1 MFASRVAKTGH
12 GHFEDADQNAMNGW
26 IAQHFLHPSYVL
38 PWGVALA
45 AVPVIVH
52 LINRLR
58 YRRVRFAAMEFL
70 LKSQQRN
77 RRRLMIEQLLL
88 LLLRIAIVAGLLVLV
103 SRLVL
108 DPSALWAFRG
118 EKSHHVVLLDDSG
131 SMRDRWGETSAFR
144 EGLATVRRLAAEGAR
159 RPGTQQCTLLLLSQP
174 DHPLFQKRD
183 VNNAFVVELEN
194 AFERLECKHQA
205 LDLVSGIDAAAK
217 LLAQDAAN
225 VRHLHVVSD
234 FRAKDWRD
242 RPALRGAFQAV
253 AKTGASID
261 LARTV
266 GESHD
271 NLAITDLGGEVR
283 TAAVGVPLRLSATIH
298 NFGSKVAKHVRLG
311 VLADG
316 TRLARTV
323 EIEQLEAGKEV
334 KRDIDVTFKKP
345 GKHTVE
351 VELPEDSLPAD
362 NHRYSAVEINIAN
375 PVLVI
380 DGNPESD
387 DGSYV
392 SNALA
397 ADPTITGYSTRI
409 ESPDFLRHGSLD
421 PFRCIYMLNVPQLPA
436 DAVEILSDYVRRG
449 GGVVWF
455 LGDVVNTSF
464 YNEALYT
471 AGGLFPV
478 RLGRNLKQAVR
489 AEDQSLAADLS
500 FTNNPIFRVYQGQ
513 DNPFIDAVRIHTWIP
528 VADDWVRDDNQRKDE
543 VSTIAYLPGREPFAF
558 ERQVG
563 KGHVLA
569 FLTSAGPKWNDWAK
583 NPSVVV
589 FHLELVKH
597 LAREDQTLQRR
608 IVGEPIQVS
617 FNPAEFLET
626 VEITAPDANGK
637 RVTRMTAT
645 RPTAPEATTEKPATE
660 KPPAGAT
667 GQRKPASTTSKPR
680 PEAVRVTATY
690 TETDR
695 PGMYLVRMFK
705 DQAAAP
711 QEQWVAYNV
720 PPEESDLKMA
730 TNAEILA
737 RLSSDV
743 HVQIHEPGQT
753 QWIEGHST
761 AQEARTLLLFL
772 LAAALLAEQLF
783 AHRLSYHP
791 TLSTA
796 PTHAGGPA

>member
-1 MFASRVAKTGH
+1 MS
-12 GHFEDADQNAMNGW
+12 DW
-26 IAQHFLHPSYVL
+26 IAQHFLHPSYLL

-70 LKSQQRN
+70 QKSQQRS

-144 EGLATVRRLAAEGAR
+144 EGLAIVRRLVAEGAR

-174 DHPLFQKRD
+174 DHPMFQKRD

-217 LLAQDAAN
+217 LLAQDEAT

-242 RPALRGAFQAV
+242 RPALRGAFLAV

-266 GESHD
+266 GESHE
-271 NLAITDLGGEVR
+271 NLAITELGGEVR
-283 TAAVGVPLRLSATIH
+283 TAAVGVPLRLSATVH
-298 NFGSKVAKHVRLG
+298 NFGSKLAQNVRLA

-316 TRLARTV
+316 TLLARTV
-323 EIEQLEAGKEV
+323 EIERLEAGKEI

-351 VELPEDSLPAD
+351 VQLPEDALPAD
-362 NHRYSAVEINIAN
+362 NDRYAAVEINIAN
-375 PVLVI
+375 PVLII

-392 SNALA
+392 STALA
-397 ADPTITGYSTRI
+397 ADPSITGYSTRI
-409 ESPDFLRHGSLD
+409 ESADFLRHGSLD
-421 PFRCIYMLNVPQLPA
+421 PFRCIYLLNIPQLPA

-455 LGDVVNTSF
+455 LGNVVNTSF
-464 YNEALYT
+464 YNDALYA

-478 RLGRNLKQAVR
+478 RLGRNPKQALR
-489 AEDQSLAADLS
+489 ADESSLAPDLS
-500 FTNNPIFRVYQGQ
+500 FTNNPMFRHFQGQ
-513 DNPFIDAVRIHTWIP
+513 DNPFVDTVRINTWIP

-543 VSTIAYLPGREPFAF
+543 VSTIAFLPGHEPFAF
-558 ERQVG
+558 ERGIG

-569 FLTSAGPKWNDWAK
+569 FLTTAGSKWNNWYQ
-583 NPSVVV
+583 NPSMVV

-637 RVTRMTAT
+637 RVTRLTAT
-645 RPTAPEATTEKPATE
+645 RPAAADKPTTKT
-660 KPPAGAT
+660 PPAGT
-667 GQRKPASTTSKPR
+667 TSGQRKPASPTSKPR
-680 PEAVRVTATY
+680 PEAAVRVTATY

-695 PGMYLVRMFK
+695 PGMYLVRLFK

-720 PPEESDLKMA
+720 PPEESDLKTA
-730 TNAEILA
+730 TNAEIRA

-743 HVQIHEPGQT
+743 PVQIHEPGQT
-753 QWIEGHST
+753 EWIEGHST
-761 AQEARTLLLFL
+761 AQEARILLLFL
-772 LAAALLAEQLF
+772 LAAALLAEQFF

-791 TLSTA
+791 TQ
-796 PTHAGGPA
+796 AGGPA

>member
-1 MFASRVAKTGH
+1 MS
-12 GHFEDADQNAMNGW
+12 DW

-58 YRRVRFAAMEFL
+58 YRRVRFAAMHFL
-70 LKSQQRN
+70 LASRERN
-77 RRRLMIEQLLL
+77 RRRLFIEQLLL

-118 EKSHHVVLLDDSG
+118 GKSHHVVLLDGSG

-144 EGLATVRRLAAEGAR
+144 EGLAVVRRLAAEGAR

-194 AFERLECKHQA
+194 TFERLECKHQA
-205 LDLVSGIDAAAK
+205 LDFVNGVEAAGK
-217 LLAQDAAN
+217 LLAQDAAT
-225 VRHLHVVSD
+225 VRHLHVISD
-234 FRAKDWRD
+234 FRAVDWRD
-242 RPALRGAFQAV
+242 RPALRAAFVAV
-253 AKTGASID
+253 SKTGATID
-261 LARTV
+261 LARVVT
-266 GESHD
+266 ESHE

-283 TAAVGVPLRLSATIH
+283 TAAAGVPVRLTATVH
-298 NFGSKVAKHVRLG
+298 NFGNKVATNVRLA

-316 TRLARTV
+316 ALLARTV
-323 EIEQLEAGKEV
+323 EIERLEAGKEIR
-334 KRDIDVTFKKP
+334 RDIDVTFKAP
-345 GKHTVE
+345 GKHTIE
-351 VELPEDSLPAD
+351 VQLPEDALPAD
-362 NHRYSAVEINIAN
+362 NHRFAAVEINIAN
-375 PVLVI
+375 PVLII
-380 DGNPESD
+380 DGTPESD

-392 SNALA
+392 SAALA
-397 ADPTITGYSTRI
+397 ADPSITGFSTRI

-421 PFRCIYMLNVPQLPA
+421 PFRCLYLLNVPQLPA
-436 DAVEILSDYVRRG
+436 DAVEILSDYVKRG

-464 YNEALYT
+464 YNETLYS
-471 AGGLFPV
+471 AAGLFPV
-478 RLGRNLKQAVR
+478 RLGRGPKQMVR
-489 AEDQSLAADLS
+489 ADDSSLAPDLT
-500 FTNNPIFRVYQGQ
+500 FANHPLFRAFQGQ
-513 DNPFIDAVRIHTWIP
+513 HNPFVETVRVQTWIP

-543 VSTIAYLPGREPFAF
+543 VSTIAYLPGREPLAF
-558 ERQVG
+558 ERTIG
-563 KGHVLA
+563 KGRVVA
-569 FLTSAGPKWNDWAK
+569 FLTTAGLKWNDWAR

-608 IVGEPIQVS
+608 IVGEPIQVA

-626 VEITAPDANGK
+626 VEISAPDVNGK
-637 RVTRMTAT
+637 RVTRLTAT
-645 RPTAPEATTEKPATE
+645 RPPTPEKTPGGAAGQ
-660 KPPAGAT
+660 PPAQGAAGAVAGKRSPGT
-667 GQRKPASTTSKPR
+667 KPR
-680 PEAVRVTATY
+680 TEAVRVSATY
-690 TETDR
+690 SETDR
-695 PGMYLVRMFK
+695 PGMYVVRLFK
-705 DQAAAP
+705 DQSAAP

-720 PPEESDLKMA
+720 PQEESALKTA

-743 HVQIHEPGQT
+743 HVQIHEPGEL

-761 AQEARTLLLFL
+761 AQEARILLLFL
-772 LAAALLAEQLF
+772 LAAALIAEQFF
-783 AHRLSYHP
+783 AHRLSYLP
-791 TLSTA
+791 TQ
-796 PTHAGGPA
+796 PGGPA

>member
-1 MFASRVAKTGH
+1 MS
-12 GHFEDADQNAMNGW
+12 DW

-45 AVPVIVH
+45 AVPIIVH

-77 RRRLMIEQLLL
+77 RRRLMVEQLIL
-88 LLLRIAIVAGLLVLV
+88 LLLRLAIVAGLLILI

-118 EKSHHVVLLDDSG
+118 GKSHHVVLLDDSG

-144 EGLATVRRLAAEGAR
+144 EGLAVVRRLVAEGAR

-174 DHPLFQKRD
+174 DRPMFQKRD

-205 LDLVSGIDAAAK
+205 LDLVSGVDAATK
-217 LLAQDAAN
+217 LLSQDAAT
-225 VRHLHVVSD
+225 VRHLHVISD
-234 FRAKDWRD
+234 FRAKDWRA
-242 RPALRGAFQAV
+242 RPALRNAFLAA

-283 TAAVGVPLRLSATIH
+283 TAAVGVPLRLSVTVH
-298 NFGSKVAKHVRLG
+298 NFGSKVAQNVRLG

-316 TRLARTV
+316 TLLARSV
-323 EIEQLEAGKEV
+323 EIDQIEPGQEV
-334 KRDIDVTFKKP
+334 KRNIDVTFKKP
-345 GKHTVE
+345 GKHIVQ
-351 VELPEDSLPAD
+351 VQLPEDALPID
-362 NHRYSAVEINIAN
+362 NQRFVAVDINIAN
-375 PVLVI
+375 PVLII

-392 SNALA
+392 SMALA
-397 ADPTITGYSTRI
+397 AEPSITGYSTEI

-421 PFRCIYMLNVPQLPA
+421 PFRCIYLLNVPQLPA
-436 DAVEILSDYVRRG
+436 DAIEILSDYVRRG
-449 GGVVWF
+449 GGLIWF
-455 LGDVVNTSF
+455 LGNVVKPAF
-464 YNEALYT
+464 YNESLYT

-478 RLGRNLKQAVR
+478 RLGRGPKQAIR
-489 AEDQSLAADLS
+489 ADENSLAPDLT
-500 FTNNPIFRVYQGQ
+500 FTNHPVFRAFQGQ
-513 DNPFIDAVRIHTWIP
+513 NNPFVETVRVNTWIP
-528 VADDWVRDDNQRKDE
+528 VAEDWVRDDSQRKDE

-558 ERQVG
+558 ERRIG
-563 KGHVLA
+563 KGRVVA
-569 FLTSAGPKWNDWAK
+569 FLTSAGPQWNDWTK

-589 FHLELVKH
+589 LHLELVKH
-597 LAREDQTLQRR
+597 VAREDQTLQRR
-608 IVGEPIQVS
+608 IVGQPIQVT

-626 VEITAPDANGK
+626 VEITAPSANGN
-637 RVTRMTAT
+637 RAT
-645 RPTAPEATTEKPATE
+645 RVIATRGRDGDKASAAPSSASQNPAA
-660 KPPAGAT
+660 KD
-667 GQRKPASTTSKPR
+667 SKTR
-680 PEAVRVTATY
+680 PEGVRVTATY
-690 TETDR
+690 SDTDW
-695 PGMYLVRMFK
+695 PGMYIVRLFK

-720 PPEESDLKMA
+720 PPEESNLKTA

-737 RLSSDV
+737 RLSNDT

-761 AQEARTLLLFL
+761 SQEARTLLLVL
-772 LAAALLAEQLF
+772 LVIALLVEQLF
-783 AHRLSYHP
+783 AHRLSYLP
-791 TLSTA
+791 PQT
-796 PTHAGGPA
+796 GGRT

>member
-1 MFASRVAKTGH
+1 VWAGLPETGK
-12 GHFEDADQNAMNGW
+12 GGPDETTNTMTDW
-26 IAQHFLHPSYVL
+26 VAQHFLHPSFVL

-45 AVPVIVH
+45 SVPIIVH

-70 LKSQQRN
+70 LTSQQRN

-88 LLLRIAIVAGLLVLV
+88 LLLRIAIVAGLLVLI

-118 EKSHHVVLLDDSG
+118 GKSHHVVLLDDSG
-131 SMRDRWGETSAFR
+131 SMRDRWGETSAFK
-144 EGLATVRRLAAEGAR
+144 EGLAIVRRLAAEGAR

-174 DHPLFQKRD
+174 EQPMFQKRD

-194 AFERLECKHQA
+194 AFERLECKHQS
-205 LDLVSGIDAAAK
+205 LDLVTGVDAAAK
-217 LLAQDAAN
+217 LMAQDAAT
-225 VRHLHVVSD
+225 VRHLHIVSD

-242 RPALRGAFQAV
+242 RPALRAAFLA
-253 AKTGASID
+253 ASKTGASID
-261 LARTV
+261 LAKTV

-283 TAAVGVPLRLSATIH
+283 TAAVGVPLRLSATVH
-298 NFGSKVAKHVRLG
+298 NFGSKVAEHVRLG
-311 VLADG
+311 ILADG
-316 TRLARTV
+316 TLLARSV
-323 EIEQLEAGKEV
+323 EIDKLEANKEIR
-334 KRDIDVTFKKP
+334 RDIDVTFKKP

-351 VELPEDSLPAD
+351 IQLPDDSLPAD
-362 NHRYSAVEINIAN
+362 NRRVVAVEINIAN
-375 PVLVI
+375 PVLII
-380 DGNPESD
+380 DGNPEND

-392 SNALA
+392 SMALA
-397 ADPTITGYSTRI
+397 AEPSITGYSTRI
-409 ESPDFLRHGSLD
+409 EGPDFLRHGSLD

-449 GGVVWF
+449 GGLVWF

-464 YNEALYT
+464 YNETLYT

-478 RLGRNLKQAVR
+478 RLGRIPKQAVR
-489 AEDQSLAADLS
+489 ADEKSLAPDLTY
-500 FTNNPIFRVYQGQ
+500 TNNPIFSVYQGQ
-513 DNPFIDAVRIHTWIP
+513 NNSFFDAVRINTWIP
-528 VADDWVRDDNQRKDE
+528 VADDWVRDDNQRKDP
-543 VSTIAYLPGREPFAF
+543 VSTIAYLPGHEPFAF

-563 KGHVLA
+563 KGHVAA
-569 FLTSAGPKWNDWAK
+569 FLTSAGPKWNDWSH
-583 NPSVVV
+583 NPTVVI

-617 FNPAEFLET
+617 FDPAEFLET
-626 VEITAPDANGK
+626 VEVTAPDANGK
-637 RVTRMTAT
+637 RVTRLTAT
-645 RPTAPEATTEKPATE
+645 RPPGAEKPTAEIPPTAGTAARQKGA
-660 KPPAGAT
+660 KPHSDA
-667 GQRKPASTTSKPR
+667 
-680 PEAVRVTATY
+680 AVRVSATY
-690 TETDR
+690 PETDR
-695 PGMYLVRMFK
+695 PGMYVVRLFK
-705 DQAAAP
+705 DQSAAP
-711 QEQWVAYNV
+711 QEQWIAYNV
-720 PPEESDLKMA
+720 PSDESDLKMA

-737 RLSSDV
+737 RLTSDV

-761 AQEARTLLLFL
+761 AQEARTLLLFF
-772 LAAALLAEQLF
+772 LAAALVAEQLF

-791 TLSTA
+791 T
-796 PTHAGGPA
+796 HAGSPA

>member
-1 MFASRVAKTGH
+1 MS
-12 GHFEDADQNAMNGW
+12 DW

-38 PWGVALA
+38 PWGAALA

-58 YRRVRFAAMEFL
+58 YRRVRFAAIEFL
-70 LKSQQRN
+70 LKSQERN

-88 LLLRIAIVAGLLVLV
+88 LLLRIVIVAGLLVLI

-118 EKSHHVVLLDDSG
+118 GKSHHVVLLDDSG

-144 EGLATVRRLAAEGAR
+144 EGLGIVRRLAAEGAR

-174 DHPLFQKRD
+174 DHPLFHKRD

-194 AFERLECKHQA
+194 VFERLECKHQA
-205 LDLVSGIDAAAK
+205 LDLVTGVDAAVQ
-217 LLAQDAAN
+217 LLGQDAAT
-225 VRHLHVVSD
+225 VRHLHIVSD

-242 RPALRGAFQAV
+242 RPALRSAFLAA

-266 GESHD
+266 GEAHD

-283 TAAVGVPLRLSATIH
+283 TAAVGVPLRLSATVH
-298 NFGSKVAKHVRLG
+298 NFGTKVAKNVRLG
-311 VLADG
+311 LLADG
-316 TRLARTV
+316 ALLPRSV
-323 EIEQLEAGKEV
+323 EIDQLEAGQEI
-334 KRDIDVTFKKP
+334 RRNIDVTFKKP
-345 GKHTVE
+345 GKHTVA
-351 VELPEDSLPAD
+351 VQLPEDSLPAD
-362 NHRYSAVEINIAN
+362 NQRVAAVEINIAN

-380 DGNPESD
+380 DGHFEND

-392 SNALA
+392 STALA
-397 ADPTITGYSTRI
+397 AEPSITGYSTRI

-449 GGVVWF
+449 GGLVWF

-464 YNEALYT
+464 YNEALYKT
-471 AGGLFPV
+471 GGLFPV
-478 RLGRNLKQAVR
+478 RLGRGPKQAVR
-489 AEDQSLAADLS
+489 ADESSLAPDLTFS
-500 FTNNPIFRVYQGQ
+500 KNPMFRVYEGQ
-513 DNPFIDAVRIHTWIP
+513 TNPFVETVRINTWIP
-528 VADDWVRDDNQRKDE
+528 VADDWIRDDNQRKDA
-543 VSTIAYLPGREPFAF
+543 VSTIAFLPGHEPFAF

-563 KGHVLA
+563 KGRVVA
-569 FLTSAGPKWNDWAK
+569 FLTSAGPKWNDWSR

-597 LAREDQTLQRR
+597 IAREDQALQRK
-608 IVGEPIQVS
+608 IVGEPIQVT

-637 RVTRMTAT
+637 RVTRLTAT
-645 RPTAPEATTEKPATE
+645 RPAGTEKPAAESTLSS
-660 KPPAGAT
+660 GALPV
-667 GQRKPASTTSKPR
+667 QKSPASPGSKPR
-680 PEAVRVTATY
+680 METVRLSATY
-690 TETDR
+690 SDTDR
-695 PGMYLVRMFK
+695 PGMYVVRLFK

-711 QEQWVAYNV
+711 QEQWIAYNV

-730 TNAEILA
+730 TNAEILT
-737 RLSSDV
+737 RLGGEV

-772 LAAALLAEQLF
+772 LAAALVAEQLF

-791 TLSTA
+791 SRPGA
-796 PTHAGGPA
+796 PA